1 MSKKEKYEK
10 QTAYRE
16 RMKEKGLMYVQVW
29 VPAEEVE
36 QVKEYAKKLREK
48 RGERQAMLLS
58 AREQIDGLLSGLE
71 KTLVKKGDEKGL
83 AELNR
88 CRKILSNQDEL
99 EPEYRRVL
107 VDNLWDLY
115 GS

>member
-1 MSKKEKYEK
+1 
-10 QTAYRE
+10 
-16 RMKEKGLMYVQVW
+16 
-29 VPAEEVE
+29 
-36 QVKEYAKKLREK
+36 
-48 RGERQAMLLS
+48 MLLS

-71 KTLVKKGDEKGL
+71 QTLVKKGDQKGL
-83 AELNR
+83 DALKR

-99 EPEYRRVL
+99 EPEFRRVL